1 MSERMPADLQAALDE
16 SVDRRGAFGQPA
28 IFSSETT
35 STNDIAATLAERGA
49 AEGTMAIALAQT
61 AGRGRL
67 GRQWFSPPAAGL
79 YVSVVCRSPRAAPFL
94 TLAGGVA
101 VADGIRA
108 ATGLPVTI
116 KWPNDVVVADA
127 VAPARFRKLAG
138 ILAEASTG
146 PDGTVQHVVLG
157 FGINVL
163 RVTYPAAISTRAT
176 SIELELGRPVERGAV
191 LAEILCA
198 LNGHITALRRGEYE
212 RMLARWRELSPT
224 SIGSR
229 VEWTADG
236 MTRMG
241 MTAGIDDG
249 GRLLVAA
256 QNRVERIVAGEVR
269 WM

>member
-1 MSERMPADLQAALDE
+1 MSEPMPADLQAALDE
-16 SVDRRGAFGQPA
+16 SSDRRGAFGQPA
-28 IFSSETT
+28 SFFSETT

-49 AEGTMAIALAQT
+49 AEGTMALALAQT
-61 AGRGRL
+61 SGRGRL
-67 GRQWFSPPAAGL
+67 GREWFSPPGAGL

-116 KWPNDVVVADA
+116 KWPNDVVVSDT

-146 PDGTVQHVVLG
+146 PDGTLQYVVLG
-157 FGINVL
+157 FGINLL
-163 RVTYPAAISTRAT
+163 RVTYPAALAIRAT

-198 LNGHITALRRGEYE
+198 LAQQMASLRRGEPE
-212 RMLARWRELSPT
+212 RMLARWRELAPS
-224 SIGSR
+224 SVGSR
-229 VEWTADG
+229 VEWVADG
-236 MTRMG
+236 ATRTG
-241 MTAGIDDG
+241 TTTGIDEC

-269 WM
+269 WL